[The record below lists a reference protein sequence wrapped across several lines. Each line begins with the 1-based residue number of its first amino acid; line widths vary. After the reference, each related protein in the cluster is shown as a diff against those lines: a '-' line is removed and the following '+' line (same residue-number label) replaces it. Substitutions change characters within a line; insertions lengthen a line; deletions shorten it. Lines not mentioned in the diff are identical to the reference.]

1 MKEIKGIIVP
11 ILTPM
16 HEDETVNYEELVNQI
31 ERLIAAGV
39 HGIFVFG
46 TNGEGYILDEEEK
59 AEIIRVAVKTVNG
72 RVPVYAGTGCVSTRD
87 TIRMSRKA
95 KELGADVLSIIT
107 PSFAAASQEELI
119 QHYETVANAVD
130 MPILLYNI
138 PARTGNAL
146 APATVQKLSQ
156 VANIVGA
163 KDSSGNFDN
172 ILQYIEKTRGGDKP
186 FTVLSGNDSL
196 ILWTLL
202 AVACTYVTAYVL
214 SRPRFKH
221 RYWLMSLFIITWVF
235 DAGII
240 PQYIIYNQFGFV
252 NSPWVMIV
260 PGAISTQFLIITK
273 TFLEGIPNELE
284 EAAVVDGAS
293 DIKILTRVFLPLSPT
308 VLATTGLFYAV
319 SIWNQYLI
327 PQIYLK
333 DDAIKTIQQVLK
345 NVVITD
351 GGSGTTF
358 KNVVLDGV
366 TLNQQNL
373 KAAAIFIAMLPIIC
387 VYPFVQKYFKKGILI
402 GSVKG

>member
-59 AEIIRVAVKTVNG
+59 AEIIRVAVKAVNG

-119 QHYETVANAVD
+119 RHYETVANAVD

-202 AVACTYVTAYVL
+202 AGG
-214 SRPRFKH
+214 K
-221 RYWLMSLFIITWVF
+221 
-235 DAGII
+235 
-240 PQYIIYNQFGFV
+240 
-252 NSPWVMIV
+252 
-260 PGAISTQFLIITK
+260 GAIAGCANVFPHTMVSIYEKFNAGD
-273 TFLEGIPNELE
+273 LEGARRAQDSIRPFRDIFKFGNPNTIVKTAVNELGYPVGLCR
-284 EAAVVDGAS
+284 APFNS
-293 DIKILTRVFLPLSPT
+293 LSP
-308 VLATTGLFYAV
+308 AGL
-319 SIWNQYLI
+319 
-327 PQIYLK
+327 
-333 DDAIKTIQQVLK
+333 DALR
-345 NVVITD
+345 
-351 GGSGTTF
+351 
-358 KNVVLDGV
+358 
-366 TLNQQNL
+366 
-373 KAAAIFIAMLPIIC
+373 KALQTC
-387 VYPFVQKYFKKGILI
+387 RDNGLC
-402 GSVKG
+402 

>member
-87 TIRMSRKA
+87 TIRMSQKA

-119 QHYETVANAVD
+119 RHYETVANAVD

-202 AVACTYVTAYVL
+202 AGG
-214 SRPRFKH
+214 K
-221 RYWLMSLFIITWVF
+221 
-235 DAGII
+235 
-240 PQYIIYNQFGFV
+240 
-252 NSPWVMIV
+252 
-260 PGAISTQFLIITK
+260 GAIAGCANVFPHTMVSIYEKFNAGD
-273 TFLEGIPNELE
+273 LEGARRAQDSIRPFRDIFKFGNPNTIVKTAVKELGYPVGLCR
-284 EAAVVDGAS
+284 APFNS
-293 DIKILTRVFLPLSPT
+293 LSP
-308 VLATTGLFYAV
+308 AGL
-319 SIWNQYLI
+319 
-327 PQIYLK
+327 
-333 DDAIKTIQQVLK
+333 DALR
-345 NVVITD
+345 
-351 GGSGTTF
+351 
-358 KNVVLDGV
+358 
-366 TLNQQNL
+366 
-373 KAAAIFIAMLPIIC
+373 KALQTC
-387 VYPFVQKYFKKGILI
+387 RDNGLC
-402 GSVKG
+402 

>member
-119 QHYETVANAVD
+119 RHFETVANAVD

-186 FTVLSGNDSL
+186 FAVLSGNDSL

-202 AVACTYVTAYVL
+202 A
-214 SRPRFKH
+214 
-221 RYWLMSLFIITWVF
+221 
-235 DAGII
+235 GG
-240 PQYIIYNQFGFV
+240 N
-252 NSPWVMIV
+252 
-260 PGAISTQFLIITK
+260 GAIAGCANVFPHTMVSIYEKFNAGD
-273 TFLEGIPNELE
+273 LEGARKAQDSIRPFRDIFKFGNPNTIVKTAVKELGYPVGLCR
-284 EAAVVDGAS
+284 APFNS
-293 DIKILTRVFLPLSPT
+293 LSP
-308 VLATTGLFYAV
+308 AGL
-319 SIWNQYLI
+319 
-327 PQIYLK
+327 
-333 DDAIKTIQQVLK
+333 DALR
-345 NVVITD
+345 
-351 GGSGTTF
+351 
-358 KNVVLDGV
+358 
-366 TLNQQNL
+366 
-373 KAAAIFIAMLPIIC
+373 KALQTC
-387 VYPFVQKYFKKGILI
+387 RDNGLC
-402 GSVKG
+402 

>member
-59 AEIIRVAVKTVNG
+59 AEIIRVAVKAVNG

-119 QHYETVANAVD
+119 RHYETVANAVD

-202 AVACTYVTAYVL
+202 AGG
-214 SRPRFKH
+214 K
-221 RYWLMSLFIITWVF
+221 
-235 DAGII
+235 
-240 PQYIIYNQFGFV
+240 
-252 NSPWVMIV
+252 
-260 PGAISTQFLIITK
+260 GAIAGCANVFPHTMVSIYEKFNAGD
-273 TFLEGIPNELE
+273 LEGARRAQDSIRPFRDIFKFGNPNTIVKTAVKELGYPVGLCR
-284 EAAVVDGAS
+284 APFNS
-293 DIKILTRVFLPLSPT
+293 LSP
-308 VLATTGLFYAV
+308 AGL
-319 SIWNQYLI
+319 
-327 PQIYLK
+327 
-333 DDAIKTIQQVLK
+333 DALR
-345 NVVITD
+345 
-351 GGSGTTF
+351 
-358 KNVVLDGV
+358 
-366 TLNQQNL
+366 
-373 KAAAIFIAMLPIIC
+373 KALQTC
-387 VYPFVQKYFKKGILI
+387 RDNGLC
-402 GSVKG
+402 

>member
-31 ERLIAAGV
+31 ERLIATGV

-59 AEIIRVAVKTVNG
+59 AEIIRVAVKAVNG

-202 AVACTYVTAYVL
+202 AGG
-214 SRPRFKH
+214 K
-221 RYWLMSLFIITWVF
+221 
-235 DAGII
+235 
-240 PQYIIYNQFGFV
+240 
-252 NSPWVMIV
+252 
-260 PGAISTQFLIITK
+260 GAIAGCANVFPHTMVSIYEKFTARDLEKARRAQDSIRPFRDIFKFGNPNTIVK
-273 TFLEGIPNELE
+273 TAVKELGYPVGLCR
-284 EAAVVDGAS
+284 APFNS
-293 DIKILTRVFLPLSPT
+293 LSP
-308 VLATTGLFYAV
+308 AGL
-319 SIWNQYLI
+319 
-327 PQIYLK
+327 
-333 DDAIKTIQQVLK
+333 DALR
-345 NVVITD
+345 
-351 GGSGTTF
+351 
-358 KNVVLDGV
+358 
-366 TLNQQNL
+366 
-373 KAAAIFIAMLPIIC
+373 KALQTC
-387 VYPFVQKYFKKGILI
+387 RDNGLC
-402 GSVKG
+402 

>member
-87 TIRMSRKA
+87 TIRMSQKA

-119 QHYETVANAVD
+119 RHYETVANAVD

-202 AVACTYVTAYVL
+202 A
-214 SRPRFKH
+214 
-221 RYWLMSLFIITWVF
+221 
-235 DAGII
+235 GG
-240 PQYIIYNQFGFV
+240 N
-252 NSPWVMIV
+252 
-260 PGAISTQFLIITK
+260 GAIAGCANVFPHTMVSIYEKFIAGD
-273 TFLEGIPNELE
+273 LEGARKAQDSIRPFRDIFKFGNPNTIVKTAVKELGYPVGLCR
-284 EAAVVDGAS
+284 APFNS
-293 DIKILTRVFLPLSPT
+293 LSP
-308 VLATTGLFYAV
+308 AGL
-319 SIWNQYLI
+319 
-327 PQIYLK
+327 
-333 DDAIKTIQQVLK
+333 DALR
-345 NVVITD
+345 
-351 GGSGTTF
+351 
-358 KNVVLDGV
+358 
-366 TLNQQNL
+366 
-373 KAAAIFIAMLPIIC
+373 KALQTC
-387 VYPFVQKYFKKGILI
+387 RDNGLC
-402 GSVKG
+402 

>member
-1 MKEIKGIIVP
+1 MAR
-11 ILTPM
+11 LT
-16 HEDETVNYEELVNQI
+16 V
-31 ERLIAAGV
+31 IADDLTGALDTGV
-39 HGIFVFG
+39 QFANRCVSV
-46 TNGEGYILDEEEK
+46 
-59 AEIIRVAVKTVNG
+59 RVAAVNAAA
-72 RVPVYAGTGCVSTRD
+72 VPEK
-87 TIRMSRKA
+87 IFH
-95 KELGADVLSIIT
+95 ADVAVIDAEVRHKTSQQAYNICLGLVQQALRCGTDTVYIKTDSGLRGNIGAMFQAA
-107 PSFAAASQEELI
+107 PDAGGAAA
-119 QHYETVANAVD
+119 
-130 MPILLYNI
+130 
-138 PARTGNAL
+138 
-146 APATVQKLSQ
+146 
-156 VANIVGA
+156 
-163 KDSSGNFDN
+163 
-172 ILQYIEKTRGGDKP
+172 
-186 FTVLSGNDSL
+186 
-196 ILWTLL
+196 
-202 AVACTYVTAYVL
+202 AYA
-214 SRPRFKH
+214 
-221 RYWLMSLFIITWVF
+221 LMSLFIITWVF

-252 NSPWVMIV
+252 NNPWVMIV
-260 PGAISTQFLIITK
+260 PGAINTQFLIITK

-284 EAAVVDGAS
+284 EAAFVDGAS

-319 SIWNQYLI
+319 SIWNQYLL

-345 NVVITD
+345 SVVITD

>member
-202 AVACTYVTAYVL
+202 AGG
-214 SRPRFKH
+214 K
-221 RYWLMSLFIITWVF
+221 
-235 DAGII
+235 
-240 PQYIIYNQFGFV
+240 
-252 NSPWVMIV
+252 
-260 PGAISTQFLIITK
+260 GAIAGCANVFPHTMVSIYEKFTTGD
-273 TFLEGIPNELE
+273 LEGARRAQDSIRPFRDIFKFGNPNTIVKTAVKELGYPVGLCR
-284 EAAVVDGAS
+284 APFNS
-293 DIKILTRVFLPLSPT
+293 LSP
-308 VLATTGLFYAV
+308 AGL
-319 SIWNQYLI
+319 
-327 PQIYLK
+327 
-333 DDAIKTIQQVLK
+333 DALR
-345 NVVITD
+345 
-351 GGSGTTF
+351 
-358 KNVVLDGV
+358 
-366 TLNQQNL
+366 
-373 KAAAIFIAMLPIIC
+373 KALQTC
-387 VYPFVQKYFKKGILI
+387 RDNGLC
-402 GSVKG
+402 

>member
-146 APATVQKLSQ
+146 APATVQKLPQ

-202 AVACTYVTAYVL
+202 AGG
-214 SRPRFKH
+214 K
-221 RYWLMSLFIITWVF
+221 
-235 DAGII
+235 
-240 PQYIIYNQFGFV
+240 
-252 NSPWVMIV
+252 
-260 PGAISTQFLIITK
+260 GAIAGCANVFPHTMVSIYEKFTAGD
-273 TFLEGIPNELE
+273 LEGARRVQDSIRPFRDIFKFGNPNTIVKTAVKELGYPVGLCR
-284 EAAVVDGAS
+284 APFNS
-293 DIKILTRVFLPLSPT
+293 LSP
-308 VLATTGLFYAV
+308 AGL
-319 SIWNQYLI
+319 
-327 PQIYLK
+327 
-333 DDAIKTIQQVLK
+333 DALR
-345 NVVITD
+345 
-351 GGSGTTF
+351 
-358 KNVVLDGV
+358 
-366 TLNQQNL
+366 
-373 KAAAIFIAMLPIIC
+373 KALQTC
-387 VYPFVQKYFKKGILI
+387 RDNGLC
-402 GSVKG
+402 